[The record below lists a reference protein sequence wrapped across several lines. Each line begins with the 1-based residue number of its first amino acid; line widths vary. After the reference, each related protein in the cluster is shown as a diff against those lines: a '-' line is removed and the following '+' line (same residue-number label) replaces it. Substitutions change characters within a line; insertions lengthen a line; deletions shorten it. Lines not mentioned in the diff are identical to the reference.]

1 MYKYP
6 NILHKYCKYC
16 VYLSILFIVEFFL
29 SKSFDI
35 WNIMSIIESIK
46 TFGDAL
52 LC

>member
-1 MYKYP
+1 MF
-6 NILHKYCKYC
+6 IHF
-16 VYLSILFIVEFFL
+16 VYSQIFL